1 MPPSYYLTCSVR
13 YYLNSEMNLR
23 ASSSIWPAVH
33 AERQALIHDLE
44 SLESARWGTRSLC
57 VDWDVHEV
65 LAHLVDSAKT
75 TRLGFVR
82 QMMTA
87 GFDFDR
93 AAAEGVAREK
103 ELDPIQT
110 LDKFR
115 AVSLSRSTPP
125 VALATRLVEAYV
137 HGEDIRRPLGIDRG
151 YPPEYVSTALRYQ
164 VTTSVNIGGG
174 KERARGWRLLA
185 TDTEFVHGDGPEVC
199 APAITLLLATSGRPV
214 TAGELTGS
222 GAAAFASR
230 ATKES
235 A

>member
-1 MPPSYYLTCSVR
+1 
-13 YYLNSEMNLR
+13 
-23 ASSSIWPAVH
+23 
-33 AERQALIHDLE
+33 
-44 SLESARWGTRSLC
+44 
-57 VDWDVHEV
+57 
-65 LAHLVDSAKT
+65 
-75 TRLGFVR
+75 
-82 QMMTA
+82 MTA
-87 GFDFDR
+87 AFDFDR

-103 ELDPIQT
+103 GLDPAQT

-164 VTTSVNIGGG
+164 VTTSVKFGGG
-174 KERARGWRLLA
+174 KELAQGWRLMA
-185 TDTEFVHGDGPEVC
+185 TDTGFAHGDGPEVS

-214 TAGELTGS
+214 TAAELTGP
-222 GAAAFASR
+222 GAASFVSG
-230 ATKES
+230 TIKES